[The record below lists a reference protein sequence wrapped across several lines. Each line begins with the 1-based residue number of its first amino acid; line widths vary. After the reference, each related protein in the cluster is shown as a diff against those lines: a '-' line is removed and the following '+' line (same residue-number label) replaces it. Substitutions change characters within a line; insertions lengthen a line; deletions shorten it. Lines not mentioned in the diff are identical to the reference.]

1 MLSPKCFLSTQ
12 PHMHNTLLTCKN
24 SHTDARPTHHT
35 HTHTHTHT
43 QLGHGFYSAKR
54 LKGVIPS
61 HRPLTVPR
69 REKSRFPHL

>member
-1 MLSPKCFLSTQ
+1 MLSPKY
-12 PHMHNTLLTCKN
+12 PHNHICTNTLLTCKN
-24 SHTDARPTHHT
+24 SHTDARPTH
-35 HTHTHTHT
+35 HTHT

-61 HRPLTVPR
+61 HRHLTVPR